1 MLQVNLDYN
10 NRFSFDTSRVEYR
23 YTVNHIKEAEFKAEE
38 VLSEQ
43 DATTRV
49 VNNRHGVRI
58 VFRQLGEIGIFDI
71 QTLLINLV
79 TAMGLLAAATTAVD
93 MTMQYVLPQK
103 EVYSKAKTEDFRID
117 GDLLEHCDHHG
128 ATPATGDS
136 DNVQK
141 KLAADLNDPLLMAAG
156 SRVLGVS

>member
-1 MLQVNLDYN
+1 M
-10 NRFSFDTSRVEYR
+10 EYR

-58 VFRQLGEIGIFDI
+58 VFRQVRGAGEWQQTNEREERRGRRDRALRSDCFTLFHLCPLQLGEIGIFDI

-93 MTMQYVLPQK
+93 MTMQYVLPQ
-103 EVYSKAKTEDFRID
+103 V
-117 GDLLEHCDHHG
+117 
-128 ATPATGDS
+128 
-136 DNVQK
+136 
-141 KLAADLNDPLLMAAG
+141 
-156 SRVLGVS
+156 